1 MSIRLT
7 RRAALV
13 SSAAAG
19 IALPSLSHAQTGPAP
34 AGEALAQAVD
44 AYVRQVMA
52 AFPDQPAVSV
62 AVVKTDEAVL
72 TRGYG
77 VRALGGAVSRSLTGT
92 RWQNHKENLPYF
104 SDSEQLEEVGRIPV
118 RSVQD

>member
-13 SSAAAG
+13 SSAASVAV
-19 IALPSLSHAQTGPAP
+19 LPSLSHAQTGPAP
-34 AGEALAQAVD
+34 AGEALAEAVD
-44 AYVRQVMA
+44 AFVRKAMA

-62 AVVKTDEAVL
+62 AVVKDGEAVL

-77 VRALGGAVSRSLTGT
+77 VRAIGGAPVDEHTPVSYTHLT
-92 RWQNHKENLPYF
+92 LPTT
-104 SDSEQLEEVGRIPV
+104 ERV
-118 RSVQD
+118 